1 MNLAKKGLSNM
12 THDTKIYLTIA
23 DKKIFISQ
31 KKLEIAQRNKNPVRI
46 NIHNGKIVKKSGNNK
61 WQVLLLA
68 GGNRYRWF
76 ISDWGD
82 DEYLDTS
89 QYLPLPPAT
98 N

>member
-1 MNLAKKGLSNM
+1 MNLAKIGQSNM
-12 THDTKIYLTIA
+12 SHDTKVYLTIA

-31 KKLEIAQRNKNPVRI
+31 RKLEIAQRNKNLVRI

-82 DEYLDTS
+82 SEYLDTS
-89 QYLPLPPAT
+89 QYLPLPPVT